1 MYTMPLQQNS
11 ARSAKAAAKLTGA
24 AALSPTVRN
33 PMHLAAGGDVTRRVQ
48 LFLSAAALP
57 GLRRIHVDVAG
68 DTVVLSGRVR
78 TFYERQTAVER
89 SRRVAGVIQVDD
101 RIEVV
106 A

>member
-11 ARSAKAAAKLTGA
+11 ARSVDAAKLTGA
-24 AALSPTVRN
+24 ASLSPTVRN

-48 LFLSAAALP
+48 LFLSSAGLP

-89 SRRVAGVIQVDD
+89 SRRVAGVIEVDD

-106 A
+106 G